1 MSGLSGIGLLTSFG
15 AGVVSFLSPC
25 VLPLVP
31 GYVSYVA
38 GDALTASNEAPGRVA
53 VLRLSLCFVLGFST
67 VFVILGASATSL
79 GRLLLAYR
87 YEANL
92 VGGAV
97 VILFGLF
104 MVGLA
109 NLSWLQREFRLHL
122 DLTGGRPIAA
132 YVIGVAFAFGWT
144 PCIGPVLGAILTTS
158 AVSATVPQ
166 GIALLGFYSL
176 GLGLPFLAAAIFT
189 DSLMVRLRG
198 FGCLGRSM
206 QIGAGAIVTV
216 MGIAMLTGELPTFSY
231 WLLENLPGPCNTWVK
246 SPSLS
251 TEGG

>member
-38 GDALTASNEAPGRVA
+38 GDALTASKEAPGRVA

-132 YVIGVAFAFGWT
+132 YVIGHRAQEGARKLYQIITDKRASDHTGS
-144 PCIGPVLGAILTTS
+144 IGE
-158 AVSATVPQ
+158 
-166 GIALLGFYSL
+166 
-176 GLGLPFLAAAIFT
+176 AAIA
-189 DSLMVRLRG
+189 DASLAPAAPGDTLTRDD
-198 FGCLGRSM
+198 
-206 QIGAGAIVTV
+206 V
-216 MGIAMLTGELPTFSY
+216 MAEWRTAP
-231 WLLENLPGPCNTWVK
+231 
-246 SPSLS
+246 
-251 TEGG
+251 